1 MSPGEVAY
9 GLVIVTRW
17 PVTVRF
23 PQYASE
29 EVALSITTSAT
40 LPQLGVT
47 TVACD
52 GNTIVIVEEPSARA
66 WAVRKLTE

>member
-1 MSPGEVAY
+1 MSPGEVAD

-23 PQYASE
+23 PHDAGK
-29 EVALSITTSAT
+29 EVASSITKSAKS
-40 LPQLGVT
+40 PQLGVT

-52 GNTIVIVEEPSARA
+52 GNTKVIVEEPSVRA
-66 WAVRKLTE
+66 WTARKVTE

>member
-1 MSPGEVAY
+1 MSPGEVAN

-23 PQYASE
+23 PQVAAE
-29 EVALSITTSAT
+29 ELALSITMSAK

-52 GNTIVIVEEPSARA
+52 GNTKVIVEKLPRA
-66 WAVRKLTE
+66 WTARKLTE